1 VLKRGSP
8 AWFALMALPWVLGGL
23 YLAFGPS
30 PEQGPPEQEVVVY
43 CALDRLYAQPILD
56 RFSQRTGIKVRAK
69 WDTEASKTTGLV
81 KALLAEKER
90 PRCDVFWNN
99 EVSQTVRLANEGAL
113 EAYESPSAAGI
124 PAWARDAKSRWT
136 GFAARARV
144 LIVNEARV
152 PADAMP
158 TSVKDLADPRWKGQ
172 VGMAKPLFG
181 TTATHAAALFALRG
195 PVEAKAFFQSLR
207 DNEVV
212 ICAGNAD
219 VKDRVVAGELAFGWT
234 DTDDAHLA
242 ILAGEKIKVVFPD
255 QEAGGKGTLLIPN
268 SVALIKGAQHPEE
281 ARALIDA
288 LLSKDTEEAL
298 ATARSAQIPLR
309 EGLDR
314 PAWIPQ
320 SLKALP
326 VEWEAAGAAFA
337 AARTYL
343 ETEFLAGK

>member
-1 VLKRGSP
+1 MLKRGSP

-23 YLAFGPS
+23 YLAFGPD
-30 PEQGPPEQEVVVY
+30 PQGPPEREVVVY

-81 KALLAEKER
+81 KALLAEKPR

-99 EVSQTVRLANEGAL
+99 EVSQTVRLANEGVL
-113 EAYESPSAAGI
+113 EAYQSPSAEGI
-124 PAWARDAKSRWT
+124 PAWARDPQARWT

-152 PADAMP
+152 SPDAMP
-158 TSVKDLADPRWKGQ
+158 SSVEDLADPRWKGQ

-181 TTATHAAALFALRG
+181 TTATHAASLFALRG
-195 PVEAKAFFQSLR
+195 PEAAKAFFGRLR

-242 ILAGEKIKVVFPD
+242 ILAGEKVKVVFPD
-255 QEAGGKGTLLIPN
+255 QEAGKGTLLIPN
-268 SVALIKGAQHPEE
+268 SVALIKGAPHPAE
-281 ARALIDA
+281 AKALIDA

-298 ATARSAQIPLR
+298 AAARSAQIPLR
-309 EGLDR
+309 EGLER

-320 SLKALP
+320 SLVALP
-326 VEWEAAGAAFA
+326 VEWEAAGAAFS
-337 AARTYL
+337 AARAYL
-343 ETEFLAGK
+343 EAEFLAGK

>member
-8 AWFALMALPWVLGGL
+8 AWFALLALPWVLGGL
-23 YLAFGPS
+23 YLAFGPG
-30 PEQGPPEQEVVVY
+30 PKGPPEREVVVY

-81 KALLAEKER
+81 KALLAEQDR

-99 EVSQTVRLANEGAL
+99 EVSQTVRLGREGAL
-113 EAYESPSAAGI
+113 EPYASPQAAGI
-124 PAWARDAKSRWT
+124 PDWARDPQGLWT

-158 TSVKDLADPRWKGQ
+158 TSVKDLLDPRWKGQ

-181 TTATHAAALFALRG
+181 TTATHAAALFSLDG
-195 PVEAKAFFQSLR
+195 PPAAKAFFQRLR
-207 DNEVV
+207 DNEIV

-242 ILAGEKIKVVFPD
+242 ILAGEKVRVVFPD
-255 QEAGGKGTLLIPN
+255 QDAQGTLLIPN
-268 SVALIKGAQHPEE
+268 SVALIKGAPHPDE
-281 ARALIDA
+281 AKALIDA

-298 ATARSAQIPLR
+298 AVARSAQIPLR
-309 EGLDR
+309 EGLER
-314 PAWIPQ
+314 PAWIPK
-320 SLKALP
+320 SLKALS
-326 VEWEAAGAAFA
+326 VDWEAAGTAFS

>member
-1 VLKRGSP
+1 MIKRGSP
-8 AWFALMALPWVLGGL
+8 AWVALLALPWVLGGL

-30 PEQGPPEQEVVVY
+30 PQGPPEREVVVY

-81 KALLAEKER
+81 KALLAEQDR

-99 EVSQTVRLANEGAL
+99 EVSQTVRLGREGAL
-113 EAYESPSAAGI
+113 QAYESPAAAGI
-124 PAWARDAKSRWT
+124 PAWARDSKGLWT

-158 TSVKDLADPRWKGQ
+158 TSVEDLCDPRWKGQ

-181 TTATHAAALFALRG
+181 TTATHAAALFSLQG
-195 PVEAKAFFQSLR
+195 PEAAQAFFKRLR

-242 ILAGEKIKVVFPD
+242 LLAGEKVKVVFPD
-255 QEAGGKGTLLIPN
+255 QDGQGTLLIPN
-268 SVALIKGAQHPEE
+268 SVALIKGAPHSDE
-281 ARALIDA
+281 AKALIDA

-298 ATARSAQIPLR
+298 AVARSAQIPLR
-309 EGLDR
+309 EGLER
-314 PAWIPQ
+314 PAWIPK
-320 SLKALP
+320 SLKALA
-326 VEWEAAGAAFA
+326 VDWEAAGTAFA

-343 ETEFLAGK
+343 ETEFLQGK